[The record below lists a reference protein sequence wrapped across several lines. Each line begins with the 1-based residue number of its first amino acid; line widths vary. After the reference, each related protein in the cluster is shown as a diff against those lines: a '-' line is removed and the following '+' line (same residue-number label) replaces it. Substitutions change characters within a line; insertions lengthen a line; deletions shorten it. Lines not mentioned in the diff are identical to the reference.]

1 MSNKKKKSQNT
12 VWMGLAIVTIVILLW
27 VNHNSKKVELLY
39 ARQYSESYE
48 TQALVIRNEEVA
60 HLDQQIDFEVKEGQR
75 VGLNQTLSNSSSIS
89 FSDYFNREIDIINWL
104 IDNKAYQ
111 KENLFS
117 NDIEKIDKEIEKL
130 NSDIKWAENFGNEKK
145 LKVLNSEKDQLTK
158 KKSYILKSFQ
168 YLGADEESLLELKK
182 EYSSQNDTTG
192 SKITAKKLNIS
203 FPGYIYFQSDGY
215 ESLLNAN
222 ILQYLTPEYI
232 RELENYNGNDDSN
245 YKQTVKIIDDTY
257 MYLSIILPKE
267 VFLRQEEQ
275 VLKVKEQI
283 MESIK
288 TKDLNTYYHHL
299 NNQFG
304 DLRAMPMISFH
315 YNEDNYKGHA
325 IDIVEYGQEKLL
337 LIQLKEQLPPDF
349 YTQRQVDIDLVTYS
363 DSGYI
368 IPKKSIVQKDGKDN
382 IIIMSKGSLKEYI
395 EVKINRKKG
404 KDVFLDKT
412 DNKDIKEGATLI
424 INP

>member
-12 VWMGLAIVTIVILLW
+12 VWMGLAIVTILILLW

-60 HLDQQIDFEVKEGQR
+60 HLDQQIDFEVEEGQR
-75 VGLNQTLSNSSSIS
+75 VGLNQKLSNSSNIS
-89 FSDYFNREIDIINWL
+89 FNDYFNREIDIINWL

-111 KENLFS
+111 EENLFS
-117 NDIEKIDKEIEKL
+117 SDIEKIDKEIEKI
-130 NSDIKWAENFGNEKK
+130 NSDIKWAEGFGNKDK
-145 LKVLNSEKDQLTK
+145 LKVLNSEKEQLTK

-182 EYSSQNDTTG
+182 QYSSQSDTTG
-192 SKITAKKLNIS
+192 SKITAKKLNFS

-215 ESLLNAN
+215 ESILNVN

-232 RELENYNGNDDSN
+232 RELKDYHNSDDSN
-245 YKQTVKIIDDTY
+245 YKQTIKIIDDTY

-275 VLKVKEQI
+275 VLKTKEEI

-288 TKDLNTYYHHL
+288 TKDLGAYYDHL

-304 DLRAMPMISFH
+304 DLRAMPMISFQ
-315 YNEDNYKGHA
+315 YNKESYKGYA
-325 IDIVEYGQEKLL
+325 IDIVEHGQEKIL
-337 LIQLKEQLPPDF
+337 LIQLKEQLPLDF
-349 YTQRQVDIDLVTYS
+349 YTQREVDINLVTYS
-363 DSGYI
+363 DTGYT
-368 IPKKSIVQKDGKDN
+368 IPEKSIVQKDGKDN
-382 IIIMSKGSLKEYI
+382 IIIMSKGSLKEYV

-404 KDVFLDKT
+404 KEVFLDKT
-412 DNKDIKEGATLI
+412 DNEDIKEGAALI

>member
-39 ARQYSESYE
+39 ARQYFESYE

-60 HLDQQIDFEVKEGQR
+60 HLDQKIDFEVTEGQR
-75 VGLNQTLSNSSSIS
+75 VGLNEMLSKSANIS

-111 KENLFS
+111 EENLFS
-117 NDIEKIDKEIEKL
+117 SDIEKIDKEIEKL
-130 NSDIKWAENFGNEKK
+130 DGDIKWAEGFSNEDK
-145 LKVLNSEKDQLTK
+145 LKVLNSEKDQLIK

-168 YLGADEESLLELKK
+168 YLGADEESLLKLKE

-192 SKITAKKLNIS
+192 SKITAKKLNFS
-203 FPGYIYFQSDGY
+203 FPGYVYFQSDGY

-232 RELENYNGNDDSN
+232 KELKNYNASDDSN
-245 YKQTVKIIDDTY
+245 YKQTIKIIDDSY
-257 MYLSIILPKE
+257 MYLSIVLPKE
-267 VFLRQEEQ
+267 VFLKQEEQ

-283 MESIK
+283 MASLK
-288 TKDLNTYYHHL
+288 TRDLNTYYHHL
-299 NNQFG
+299 NNRFG
-304 DLRAMPMISFH
+304 DLKVMPTISFY
-315 YNEDNYKGHA
+315 YNENTYKGHA
-325 IDIVEYGQEKLL
+325 IDVVEHGQEKIL
-337 LIQLKEQLPPDF
+337 LIQLKDQLPPDF
-349 YTQRQVDIDLVTYS
+349 YTKRQVDINLVTYS
-363 DSGYI
+363 DSGYT
-368 IPKKSIVQKDGKDN
+368 IPEKSIVQKDGKDN
-382 IIIMSKGSLKEYI
+382 IIIMNKGTLKEYV
-395 EVKINRKKG
+395 EVTINRKKG
-404 KDVFLDKT
+404 KEVFLDRT
-412 DNKDIKEGATLI
+412 DNKDIKEGSALI